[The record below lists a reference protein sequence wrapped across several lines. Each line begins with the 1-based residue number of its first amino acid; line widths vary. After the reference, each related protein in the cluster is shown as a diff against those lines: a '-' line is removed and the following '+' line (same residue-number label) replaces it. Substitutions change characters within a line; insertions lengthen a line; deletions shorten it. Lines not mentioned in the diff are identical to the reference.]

1 MYKRQAY
8 TVVCKDAQALESMMV
23 FQSRTTKKT
32 YELTDDGVI
41 LTEQMAEALGVGE
54 GDTVSI
60 TSGENAPVTAVVAH
74 VMENYLM
81 HYVYMTE
88 GCYEKVF
95 QTEPEYN
102 MYWLK
107 LNKEMCIRDRC
118 RGTEFMEWCIFSDLY
133 RILYRYDGNGVCC
146 K

>member
-1 MYKRQAY
+1 M
-8 TVVCKDAQALESMMV
+8 ESMMV
-23 FQSRTTKKT
+23 FCRVVQQRKT

-60 TSGENAPVTAVVAH
+60 TSGENEPVTAVVAH

-88 GCYEKVF
+88 GCYEKCV
-95 QTEPEYN
+95 P
-102 MYWLK
+102 
-107 LNKEMCIRDRC
+107 D
-118 RGTEFMEWCIFSDLY
+118 
-133 RILYRYDGNGVCC
+133 
-146 K
+146 